1 MLFKLKHIILPVIIC
16 YPFIISAQKEF
27 ELNFCKEGVSVYSKN
42 TSNKN
47 HIEYKGSITIDSSSL
62 KNAIQI
68 LTDYEN
74 HKNWVYNCEN
84 SSLIKE
90 DKNTTHLYQVCNATW
105 PFKNRDYVLRLERK
119 ELENGNIKVDFK
131 SVPNM
136 ISNKKELVRIDEFSG
151 YWEIEKKASKV
162 IITMYGN
169 FNPKM
174 RLPKAIMEKY
184 SKKIPFSTLL
194 NLKNKL
200 TPEILK

>member
-1 MLFKLKHIILPVIIC
+1 MLFQLKHIILSLIIC
-16 YPFIISAQKEF
+16 CPFITSAQKEF
-27 ELNFCKEGVSVYSKN
+27 KLNFCKEGVSVYSKN

-47 HIEYKGSITIDSSSL
+47 HIEYKGAITIDSSCL
-62 KNAIQI
+62 KKAIQI

-74 HKNWVYNCEN
+74 HKNWVYNCKN

-105 PFKNRDYVLRLERK
+105 PFKNRDYVLCLERK

-131 SVPNM
+131 SVSNM
-136 ISNKKELVRIDEFSG
+136 VSNKKDLVRIDEFSG

-174 RLPKAIMEKY
+174 KLPQAIMKKY
-184 SKKIPFSTLL
+184 SKKIPFNTLL
-194 NLKNKL
+194 NLKRQL
-200 TPEILK
+200 TL